1 MADNQLLIAWLNDA
15 HAMETSIVESLERQ
29 VDMAASQPMVQQ
41 GIQRHLDATRN
52 HAEIVK
58 ACLEDLGERPS
69 SIKDAM
75 ASIGGKVQAMMP
87 ATAKDGLVKAA
98 LNDYSIEHMEI
109 ASYQALIVAAT
120 ELGHA
125 SIVSRLEWIVAEEQ
139 AMAGWLEE
147 NLPTLVREA
156 VITGSN

>member
-15 HAMETSIVESLERQ
+15 HAMETSIAESLERQ
-29 VDMAASQPMVQQ
+29 VDLAKDHPAVQQ
-41 GIQRHLDATRN
+41 GIQRHLDATRR
-52 HAEIVK
+52 HAEIVEG
-58 ACLEDLGERPS
+58 CLEDLGESPS
-69 SIKDAM
+69 GIKDAM

-87 ATAKDGLVKAA
+87 AAAKDGLVKAA

-125 SIVSRLEWIVAEEQ
+125 SIASKLEGIVAEEQ
-139 AMAGWLEE
+139 AMAAWLEE
-147 NLPTLVREA
+147 NLPGLVREA